1 MSIKVQSFVPLQ
13 SSEGFFS
20 RVSSSWKHSM
30 SAGAR
35 YDVGCAFGI
44 LGVVLFLTGTGLL
57 HATRVPIPVFSE
69 SFFRWCC
76 GIGIDP
82 FCFSLVVLVM
92 GAILLLCGLY
102 LLPKL
107 TAEFAI

>member
-1 MSIKVQSFVPLQ
+1 
-13 SSEGFFS
+13 
-20 RVSSSWKHSM
+20 M
-30 SAGAR
+30 SAEAR

-57 HATRVPIPVFSE
+57 HATRASIPVFSE
-69 SFFRWCC
+69 SFLTWCH
-76 GIGIDP
+76 GVGVDP
-82 FCFSLVVLVM
+82 FSLSLVVLVV
-92 GAILLLCGLY
+92 GAVLLLCGLY